1 MGKRILRRP
10 RAKQD
15 LLEQALFIA
24 DDNPNAAERFLD
36 AAEAAFARLLEMPE
50 IGAVKE
56 YRNERLAGLRLW
68 HIPGFERHLIFYR
81 PIEAGIEIVRVLD
94 AARDVAAILDHE

>member
-1 MGKRILRRP
+1 MARKVLRRP

-24 DDNPNAAERFLD
+24 DDNLDAAERFLD

-50 IGAVKE
+50 IGVARE
-56 YRNERLAGLRLW
+56 YRNERFAGLRLW
-68 HIPGFERHLIFYR
+68 PISGFERHLIFYR
-81 PIEAGIEIVRVLD
+81 PIEAGIEVVRVLD
-94 AARDVAAILDHE
+94 AARDVAAILERE

>member
-1 MGKRILRRP
+1 VARKVLRRP

-15 LLEQALFIA
+15 LLEQAFFIA
-24 DDNPNAAERFLD
+24 NDNLDAAERFLD

-50 IGAVKE
+50 IGGARA

-68 HIPGFERHLIFYR
+68 PIPGFERHLIFYL
-81 PIEAGIEIVRVLD
+81 PIESGIEVVRVLD
-94 AARDVAAILDHE
+94 AARDALAILERE